1 MLLKQSSN
9 IIEKVSPNIFKYG
22 HLSPSRNRALTFSAP
37 TSQNGGRTHSIHR
50 QFTNELFEHV

>member
-37 TSQNGGRTHSIHR
+37 TPQNGRTHSIRR